1 MPFSVGTDGASIV
14 PGVGASG
21 SISVPLNAGQVKWVE
36 VGGKDIIAAGR
47 YSYDYQDVQMEI
59 QNCGGYAQARS
70 YTAVEI
76 IGDNYAKSILY
87 GQPFSIG

>member
-1 MPFSVGTDGASIV
+1 MAW
-14 PGVGASG
+14 G
-21 SISVPLNAGQVKWVE
+21 SISVPLKRDSE
-36 VGGKDIIAAGR
+36 VGVIGGKDIVLARPLLTTTTRTFRWRSRTAADMR
-47 YSYDYQDVQMEI
+47 RP
-59 QNCGGYAQARS
+59 RS